1 MRTMSYKIETINRDK
16 NHKEE
21 SNRKSGVKSIT
32 TEIVHFEGF
41 HNRYELAEEK
51 DEVDDR

>member
-1 MRTMSYKIETINRDK
+1 MSYKIETINRDK

-32 TEIVHFEGF
+32 TEMKVHFEGF
-41 HNRYELAEEK
+41 NNRYELAEEK
-51 DEVDDR
+51 GEVDDR